1 MKRFTAMILCMMM
14 VLSLCACNIQ
24 SDTNNSTPVW
34 TEPPVVTLPDGS
46 VVYSE
51 EAFVEYPQ
59 TGEYKET
66 ALLTNVPGQRLPLL
80 LDMRKDGTIDYL
92 FADVEKIID
101 FQSFVENGAGYYT
114 IAPDGT
120 ATKQDNGWMMEL
132 DRYMTETQEA
142 SSVSDGQWRFC
153 FAAEEGTL
161 LILAQYHNK
170 YYKMNVKKN
179 ASSSHGG
186 GGIQHSALMKVS
198 NGELSVIP
206 IDWEAPGLKEFPQ
219 LDRVYIR
226 HLQLQDEQIMLK
238 FPSNDYST
246 VETIVV
252 TYQMDGTLVDVT
264 QRNTQPFEYGGAM
277 RGMTTHSGKDIPVIH
292 ENMIYYS
299 LDEAW
304 DITYKPV
311 TQYTEDDSLYYI
323 GKFRS
328 EVYEGYESQPNLKM
342 IDYGENGDFCC
353 WFDEA
358 GQGLLM
364 RYTHNLEGK
373 SDPEIVTVWSLEP
386 IEIIESAVAQWNHTH
401 ASPIFRYE
409 TAAEELANSNLTQ
422 EEIINRLNLELLNN
436 QGPDV
441 MILDGLNVDKYLE
454 FMTPL
459 DQVNTSGVYDSILDR
474 FSVRKNL
481 LALPARVHPYLL
493 GRRTEGTETVES
505 LEQFA
510 EMVTTSTEVLDI
522 GKHGAAQA
530 NYNAMYYVT
539 NYVQLFK
546 LWYPAW
552 ADAIWE
558 NGKLNKEVFKEF
570 LTQTNRLSEHYTLN
584 WHTNSMNYQRPDLY
598 SFEQWEEAG
607 YLDFSPSIS
616 STDNVTNSNYKFA
629 IPYTL
634 AAPSY
639 PGLQVYWL
647 CRDNVRKDTQSI
659 PHYLESIPGP
669 DGSGTMVPA
678 VITGV
683 RAGGNEAAGQEFVQ
697 ILLSRD
703 LQQGLA
709 YYSPTLADGYP
720 VRWSDT
726 AALMEHMEEHVGQ
739 TFVLENSLEE
749 TLSSLHTTVI
759 DEYLYKMTLDTA
771 RQFYRGAPTQEELDA
786 GYEWEPI
793 SLDEAVE
800 LLEERTRIYLAEL
813 R

>member
-24 SDTNNSTPVW
+24 SDANNSTPVW

-120 ATKQDNGWMMEL
+120 ATNADSGWMAEL

-170 YYKMNVKKN
+170 YYNMNVKKN

-252 TYQMDGTLVDVT
+252 TYQMDGTLADVT

-342 IDYGENGDFCC
+342 IDYGENGDFSC

-364 RYTHNLEGK
+364 RYTHNPEGK

-401 ASPIFRYE
+401 ASPIFCYE

>member
-92 FADVEKIID
+92 LADVEKIID

-120 ATKQDNGWMMEL
+120 ATNADSGWMAEL

-252 TYQMDGTLVDVT
+252 TYQMDGTLADVT
-264 QRNTQPFEYGGAM
+264 QRNTQPFEYGGAVL
-277 RGMTTHSGKDIPVIH
+277 GMSTHVGKDIPVIH

-323 GKFRS
+323 GKFRA
-328 EVYEGYESQPNLKM
+328 EIYEGYESQPNLKM

-358 GQGLLM
+358 RQGLLM
-364 RYTHNLEGK
+364 RYTHNPEGK

-598 SFEQWEEAG
+598 SFEQWEETG

>member
-120 ATKQDNGWMMEL
+120 ATNADSGWMAEL

-252 TYQMDGTLVDVT
+252 TYQMDGTLADVT
-264 QRNTQPFEYGGAM
+264 QRNTQPFEYGGAVQ
-277 RGMTTHSGKDIPVIH
+277 GMSTHAGKDIPVIH

-299 LDEAW
+299 MDEAW

-364 RYTHNLEGK
+364 RYTHNPEGK

-474 FSVRKNL
+474 FSVRKDL

-793 SLDEAVE
+793 SLDKAVE
-800 LLEERTRIYLAEL
+800 LLEERTRIYLAES